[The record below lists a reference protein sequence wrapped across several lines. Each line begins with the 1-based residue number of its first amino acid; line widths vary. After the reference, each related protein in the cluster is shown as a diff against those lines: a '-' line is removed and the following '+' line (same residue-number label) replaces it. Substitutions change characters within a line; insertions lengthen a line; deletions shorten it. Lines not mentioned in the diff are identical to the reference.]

1 MKKNRFDLQRTITY
15 LSTKIELQEREQ
27 GRANTTTSH
36 MLLYDNIYS
45 PKRSPIDNTFYI
57 VNTDLVI

>member
-27 GRANTTTSH
+27 GMAYTTTSH
-36 MLLYDNIYS
+36 MLLYDNLCS
-45 PKRSPIDNTFYI
+45 QI
-57 VNTDLVI
+57 VPR

>member
-27 GRANTTTSH
+27 GMANTTTSH
-36 MLLYDNIYS
+36 MLLYDNLCSQII
-45 PKRSPIDNTFYI
+45 PQ
-57 VNTDLVI
+57 

>member
-27 GRANTTTSH
+27 GLAYTTTSQ
-36 MLLYDNIYS
+36 MLLYDNLCS
-45 PKRSPIDNTFYI
+45 QNVLR
-57 VNTDLVI
+57 